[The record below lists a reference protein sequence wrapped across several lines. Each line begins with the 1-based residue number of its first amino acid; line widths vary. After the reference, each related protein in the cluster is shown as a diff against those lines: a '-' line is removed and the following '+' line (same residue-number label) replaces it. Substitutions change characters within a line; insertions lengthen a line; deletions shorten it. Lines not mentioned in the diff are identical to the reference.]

1 MMLLEVRG
9 IRKYFLSEGELPVR
23 AVDGVSL
30 SVNAGENI
38 SIVGESGCGKTTLAK
53 IIMGLLR
60 ADEGQ
65 VLFEGEDVWG
75 YPDRER
81 SFRRKARMVFQDPY
95 SSLDPRYS
103 VRNVLRE
110 ALCLEPKMSRVAEE
124 EKMRDV
130 LAAVGLS
137 GDILLRYP
145 HEFSGGERQ
154 RIAIARALMTD
165 PLFLIFDEAVSSLDV
180 LIQKEILELLQRLQ
194 GKYRM
199 TYLFISH
206 NLRVVKKISQKIS
219 VMYQG
224 KIVEYGH
231 VSEIFDDPRHP
242 YTKRLLSAAFKYE
255 TDNVEMLALPQD
267 GQLVDVGKGH
277 WVLGG

>member
-1 MMLLEVRG
+1 MLLEVRG
-9 IRKYFLSEGELPVR
+9 VQKYFMSEGELPVR

-30 SVNAGENI
+30 SMNAGENV

-60 ADEGQ
+60 ADEGR

-75 YPDRER
+75 HPDRER

-103 VRNVLRE
+103 VRNILRE
-110 ALCLEPKMSRVAEE
+110 ALCLEPKISRVAEE
-124 EKMRDV
+124 EKMCDV
-130 LAAVGLS
+130 LTAVGLS
-137 GDILLRYP
+137 QDILLRYP

-165 PLFLIFDEAVSSLDV
+165 PMFLIFDEAVSSLDV
-180 LIQKEILELLQRLQ
+180 MIQKDILELLQGLQ
-194 GKYRM
+194 ERYRM

-206 NLRVVKKISQKIS
+206 NLRVVRKISQKIS

-224 KIVEYGH
+224 KIVEYGR
-231 VSEIFDDPRHP
+231 VTEIFDDPRHP
-242 YTKRLLSAAFKYE
+242 YTRRLLSAAFKYK
-255 TDNVEMLALPQD
+255 TDNVEMPALPRD
-267 GQLVDVGKGH
+267 GQLIDVGKGH